1 MSPYIAPK
9 LAGDLAKAGAEA
21 ASAGYSSTAFRT
33 LPPVPAL
40 STIRDCPSGRNRASA
55 MTSGWEGFMEFGVSD
70 YIKADFRLDD

>member
-1 MSPYIAPK
+1 LPVTWPK
-9 LAGDLAKAGAEA
+9 PAQKPHPPVIQL
-21 ASAGYSSTAFRT
+21 TAFRT

-40 STIRDCPSGRNRASA
+40 STIRDCPSGRNLASA